1 MVPDV
6 LCSETR
12 LKRRGGEGRPYGHL
26 EGRAPGMLLERPA
39 PRADFAEGGAGP
51 GPPPGGARGARAP
64 PPPRPLGGGGWGR
77 PPPPPPPP
85 ATPLLARR
93 QVPSPQPFGLSGSF
107 APGLAL
113 SFPAGL
119 AIGFTSGGSVT
130 ATGAV

>member
-39 PRADFAEGGAGP
+39 PRADFAERGAGS
-51 GPPPGGARGARAP
+51 
-64 PPPRPLGGGGWGR
+64 PRPPVAPSVGR
-77 PPPPPPPP
+77 SNDPRRRA